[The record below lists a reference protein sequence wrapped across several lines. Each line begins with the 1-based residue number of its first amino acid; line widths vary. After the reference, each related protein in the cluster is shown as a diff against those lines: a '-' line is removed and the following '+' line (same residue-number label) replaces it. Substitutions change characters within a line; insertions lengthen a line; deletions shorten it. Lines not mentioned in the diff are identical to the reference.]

1 MAVNI
6 LSKCIIFALMQIRF
20 RTFLI
25 GVLLV
30 TSYISKAQLPV
41 KDTLHLKHL
50 LVFPVIARSIETD
63 WSFGVASSAT
73 MRLFTKDTTA
83 RTSNIQFLA
92 LYTLKKQLVTA
103 INGTEYF
110 RNEKYVLSE
119 QISYSSFPDKFWG
132 LGQNSIDSAEES
144 YSYKQFYTYFHLMRK
159 IAPKVFAGAMYQL
172 QNVMDVSYKN
182 GGVFDKEGI
191 AGKDGYLVSG
201 IGLSLTYDDR
211 NDAFCP
217 DKGNFIQANFTT
229 YHNAIGSKYNF
240 TNWVIDARKY
250 FRIYKKQ
257 VLAVQGYWSA
267 NEGKSIPIRS
277 LSALGGS
284 NIMRGY
290 YAGRYRDVDM
300 YALQGEYRM
309 PIYKRWGIVG
319 FGGVGNVCKS
329 IGDITINN
337 KYTFGGGLRFALN
350 KSEKLNVRVDYGFN
364 SDHTS
369 GLYFLIG
376 EAF

>member
-6 LSKCIIFALMQIRF
+6 FVKTINFAEMVIKKRTFYIIFLCATCLN
-20 RTFLI
+20 
-25 GVLLV
+25 
-30 TSYISKAQLPV
+30 SYGQLPV

-73 MRLFTKDTTA
+73 IRLFTKDTTA
-83 RTSNIQFLA
+83 RTSNMQVLG
-92 LYTLKKQLVTA
+92 LYTLKKQLVA
-103 INGTEYF
+103 ALNGTEYF
-110 RNEKYVLSE
+110 RHEKYVLSE

-132 LGQNSIDSAEES
+132 LGQHTSDTMEEP
-144 YSYKQFYTYFHLMRK
+144 YSFKQFYSFFHLMRK
-159 IAPKVFAGAMYQL
+159 VAPNVFGGLMFQF
-172 QNVMDVSYKN
+172 QDVMDVNYN
-182 GGVFDKEGI
+182 QGGLFDKEFI
-191 AGKDGYLVSG
+191 AGKEGYIVSG
-201 IGLSLTYDDR
+201 LGLSLTYDSR
-211 NDAFCP
+211 NDAFSP
-217 DKGNFIQANFTT
+217 DRGNFIQANFTT
-229 YHNAIGSKYNF
+229 YDNLIGSKYNF

-250 FRIYKKQ
+250 LRIYKHQ
-257 VLAVQGYWSA
+257 VLALQGYWSA
-267 NEGKSIPIRS
+267 NEGQRIPIRS

-290 YAGRYRDVDM
+290 YSGRYRDVDL
-300 YALQGEYRM
+300 YALQGEYRV
-309 PIYKRWGIVG
+309 PLYKRWGIVG

-329 IGDITINN
+329 VKDMTIDN
-337 KYTFGGGLRFALN
+337 KYTYGGGLRFALN
-350 KSEKLNVRVDYGFN
+350 KNEKLNLRIDYGFN